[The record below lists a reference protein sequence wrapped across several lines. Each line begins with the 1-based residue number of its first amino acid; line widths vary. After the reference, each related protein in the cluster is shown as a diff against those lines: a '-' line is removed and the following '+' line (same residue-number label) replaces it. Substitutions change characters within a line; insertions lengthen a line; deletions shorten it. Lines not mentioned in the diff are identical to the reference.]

1 MSEKIKSEEELND
14 DFLSGLEAAAPEDL
28 ATPASVNEVEMAKRN
43 QMKAQLDHAKR
54 TNSKK
59 EEALKKIEENV
70 TFEETMESHKPSPK
84 VEHYVIEN
92 LVEQEAENQAQTM
105 VEEPVKEEVP
115 VVEKPVEEKGPV
127 VEEAKPKTT
136 KKTTRPKVEKKIDV
150 ISSEEAAAIES
161 KTNNKNKIG
170 KDIDS
175 DDLDQRVF
183 DENYENDVE
192 SVKNAED
199 EDYIRPDNVDE
210 IIETINSNYEDDST
224 ESSGII
230 DVKVVEDFNK
240 PKETE
245 SEAEASKSAKEKK
258 KSNFYGGD
266 GEETSFKLRTAKIAK
281 VLRNINIENTDEI
294 DVKDISS
301 KTPAERQKFYLNTVL
316 PTLQPSI
323 AVVPLI
329 ISGVVITMSAWS
341 WPDVKEVVELEERVF
356 DLDPNAPEY
365 IHEKNRVFIEKRR
378 KQCELF
384 YKHINSVSGYVVKP
398 SIEELFGN
406 IIKMPDIQQLF
417 FAAYAAS
424 FNKPYEFN
432 ITCGNCGSTTPMSIY
447 SKQLC
452 FLLNK
457 NIDIK
462 RLNYFIENGSAIG
475 SDETTKIYNEFQK
488 EKIVEMSNTTYRI
501 KKNLPISS
509 FIYNLKIPT
518 IYGYLD
524 KLESINEVFRNKDF
538 SYTNPNTLETVY
550 IDSSFGLSQSLI
562 EIRKYLYLE
571 SLCAAGMVS
580 EDKENNSAKV
590 AYSSYKDD
598 SAIIN
603 SVYNLSYED
612 YNALIKDENLS
623 KLIRIDGIRH
633 AVDGG
638 ICSEPSCKAEIGK
651 IPIEPEQL
659 FFTIAHQEK

>member
-1 MSEKIKSEEELND
+1 MSDKNKSEEELND
-14 DFLSGLEAAAPEDL
+14 DFLSGLEASSPEDVV
-28 ATPASVNEVEMAKRN
+28 TPASVNEVEVAKRN
-43 QMKAQLDHAKR
+43 QMKAQLEQAQHVNHKKVEA
-54 TNSKK
+54 SKN
-59 EEALKKIEENV
+59 IEKQVE
-70 TFEETMESHKPSPK
+70 FEDTMDSHKPSKK
-84 VEHYVIEN
+84 VEEHI
-92 LVEQEAENQAQTM
+92 VESKPFEEEPVVETQAQAT
-105 VEEPVKEEVP
+105 VEEPVKEETP
-115 VVEKPVEEKGPV
+115 VVEDV
-127 VEEAKPKTT
+127 KPKTT
-136 KKTTRPKVEKKIDV
+136 KKTTKPKAEKKIDV
-150 ISSEEAAAIES
+150 VSSEEAAAIES
-161 KTNNKNKIG
+161 KATKKKIG
-170 KDIDS
+170 KDVDS

-183 DENYENDVE
+183 DENYGDEINRVKDSE
-192 SVKNAED
+192 S
-199 EDYIRPDNVDE
+199 EDYIRPDNVEE
-210 IIETINSNYEDDST
+210 IIDTINNNYEDDTTHSA
-224 ESSGII
+224 GVI
-230 DVKVVEDFNK
+230 DVKVVEDEVK
-240 PKETE
+240 PKEETKD
-245 SEAEASKSAKEKK
+245 SSDSNKEKK
-258 KSNFYGGD
+258 KTNFYGGN
-266 GEETSFKLRTAKIAK
+266 GEETSFKIRTAKIAK
-281 VLRNINIENTDEI
+281 VLRNINIENTDEV

-301 KTPAERQKFYLNTVL
+301 KTPAERQKFYINTVL

-341 WPDVKEVVELEERVF
+341 WPDVKEVVELEERIF
-356 DLDPNAPEY
+356 DLDPNAPDY

-384 YKHINSVSGYVVKP
+384 YKHINSVSGYIVKP
-398 SIEELFGN
+398 SIEELFGR

-424 FNKPYEFN
+424 FNKPYEFD

-538 SYTNPNTLETVY
+538 SYTNPKTLETVY
-550 IDSSFGLSQSLI
+550 IDSSFGLSESLI
-562 EIRKYLYLE
+562 ELRKYLYLE

-580 EDKENNSAKV
+580 EDKANNSAKV
-590 AYSSYKDD
+590 AYSSYNDD

-638 ICSEPSCKAEIGK
+638 ICSEPTCKADIGK

-659 FFTIAHQEK
+659 FFTIAHQER

>member
-1 MSEKIKSEEELND
+1 MSEKMKSEEELND

-28 ATPASVNEVEMAKRN
+28 ATPASVNEVEIAKRN
-43 QMKAQLDHAKR
+43 QMKAQIDQAKHA
-54 TNSKK
+54 NSKK
-59 EEALKKIEENV
+59 EEALKKIGDDA

-84 VEHYVIEN
+84 VEPSVIEEPI
-92 LVEQEAENQAQTM
+92 EQKEETQAQAV
-105 VEEPVKEEVP
+105 VEE
-115 VVEKPVEEKGPV
+115 PVEEKGPV
-127 VEEAKPKTT
+127 VEEIKPKTT
-136 KKTTRPKVEKKIDV
+136 KKTAKPKAEKKIDV

-192 SVKNAED
+192 TVKNTED
-199 EDYIRPDNVDE
+199 EDYIRADNVDE

-230 DVKVVEDFNK
+230 DVKVVEDSNK

-245 SEAEASKSAKEKK
+245 TEASKSTKEKK

-424 FNKPYEFN
+424 FNKPYEFD

-550 IDSSFGLSQSLI
+550 IDSSFGLNQSLI
-562 EIRKYLYLE
+562 ELRKYLYLE

-638 ICSEPSCKAEIGK
+638 ICSESSCKAEIGK

>member
-14 DFLSGLEAAAPEDL
+14 DFLSGLEAVAPEDL

-43 QMKAQLDHAKR
+43 QMKVQLDQAKR

-59 EEALKKIEENV
+59 EEALKKIEENA
-70 TFEETMESHKPSPK
+70 TFEETMESHKPSQK
-84 VEHYVIEN
+84 EDHYVIEN
-92 LVEQEAENQAQTM
+92 LVDQEAETQAT

-115 VVEKPVEEKGPV
+115 IVEELVEEKGPV
-127 VEEAKPKTT
+127 VEEVKPKTT
-136 KKTTRPKVEKKIDV
+136 KKTTKPKVEKKIDV

-192 SVKNAED
+192 TVKNVED
-199 EDYIRPDNVDE
+199 EDYIRADNVDE
-210 IIETINSNYEDDST
+210 IIETINNNYEDDST
-224 ESSGII
+224 ESAENI
-230 DVKVVEDFNK
+230 DVKVVEDSVK
-240 PKETE
+240 PKEA
-245 SEAEASKSAKEKK
+245 EAETEVSKSTKEKK
-258 KSNFYGGD
+258 KSNFHGGD

-301 KTPAERQKFYLNTVL
+301 KSPAERQKFYLNTVL

-341 WPDVKEVVELEERVF
+341 WPDVKEVVELEEHVF

-424 FNKPYEFN
+424 FNKPYEFD

-550 IDSSFGLSQSLI
+550 IDSSFGLSPSLI

-638 ICSEPSCKAEIGK
+638 ICSEPSCKADIGK

>member
-1 MSEKIKSEEELND
+1 
-14 DFLSGLEAAAPEDL
+14 
-28 ATPASVNEVEMAKRN
+28 
-43 QMKAQLDHAKR
+43 
-54 TNSKK
+54 
-59 EEALKKIEENV
+59 
-70 TFEETMESHKPSPK
+70 
-84 VEHYVIEN
+84 
-92 LVEQEAENQAQTM
+92 
-105 VEEPVKEEVP
+105 
-115 VVEKPVEEKGPV
+115 
-127 VEEAKPKTT
+127 
-136 KKTTRPKVEKKIDV
+136 
-150 ISSEEAAAIES
+150 
-161 KTNNKNKIG
+161 
-170 KDIDS
+170 
-175 DDLDQRVF
+175 
-183 DENYENDVE
+183 
-192 SVKNAED
+192 
-199 EDYIRPDNVDE
+199 
-210 IIETINSNYEDDST
+210 
-224 ESSGII
+224 
-230 DVKVVEDFNK
+230 
-240 PKETE
+240 
-245 SEAEASKSAKEKK
+245 
-258 KSNFYGGD
+258 
-266 GEETSFKLRTAKIAK
+266 
-281 VLRNINIENTDEI
+281 
-294 DVKDISS
+294 
-301 KTPAERQKFYLNTVL
+301 
-316 PTLQPSI
+316 
-323 AVVPLI
+323 
-329 ISGVVITMSAWS
+329 MSAWS
-341 WPDVKEVVELEERVF
+341 WPDVKEVVELEERIF
-356 DLDPNAPEY
+356 DLDPNAPDY

-384 YKHINSVSGYVVKP
+384 YKHINSVSGYIVKP
-398 SIEELFGN
+398 SIEELFGR

-424 FNKPYEFN
+424 FNKSYEFD

-538 SYTNPNTLETVY
+538 SYTNPKTLETVY

-562 EIRKYLYLE
+562 ELRKYLYLE

-580 EDKENNSAKV
+580 EDKANNSAKV
-590 AYSSYKDD
+590 AYSSYNDD

-638 ICSEPSCKAEIGK
+638 VCSEPTCKADIGK

-659 FFTIAHQEK
+659 FFTIAHQER